1 MPVLQPG
8 TAQGSV
14 VTRTGHSPG
23 GPTRNRGHVCGGGHE
38 QQKGHEGCVRGPLR
52 GRPRSS
58 KEKGPSVPRG
68 SPAAQAAP
76 GSAFR
81 ASVSRQ
87 PSLGDHLPLASL
99 SCSSSRVRREH
110 CTQGQAVGTSKRC
123 EAGATGDL
131 GTAEDPWLPDRPPF
145 SQWDLPFPVGPDPTL
160 YTAPWA

>member
-1 MPVLQPG
+1 M
-8 TAQGSV
+8 
-14 VTRTGHSPG
+14 
-23 GPTRNRGHVCGGGHE
+23 
-38 QQKGHEGCVRGPLR
+38 
-52 GRPRSS
+52 
-58 KEKGPSVPRG
+58 PRG